1 MLSGH
6 LVWQKAATA
15 QRTTAQFTLTL
26 TLSLDY
32 YRGATAK
39 DSIAL
44 PGTFFYGDDNS
55 EEGLLLEVLEVAN
68 DRGYLIA
75 RGVFNHEYSSAISR
89 TGPWRA
95 SFEYCCRTVDLSNN
109 KGTRCV
115 CLCKNHGLR

>member
-6 LVWQKAATA
+6 LVWQKAATV

-32 YRGATAK
+32 YRGVTAK

-55 EEGLLLEVLEVAN
+55 EDGLLLEVLEVAN

-115 CLCKNHGLR
+115 